1 VADKT
6 FDHHRNKNS
15 RPWTWNLC
23 TSTLYSIF
31 TQREI
36 NSIVGMEASFGSVLD
51 VQKETDP
58 IRRNI
63 MVWIC
68 VAGDILQITI
78 QFNIAITTLKI
89 LENTPWNALY
99 IEVRGLRGMRECF
112 SVYFSVKTT
121 SFYCLQGAMYCF
133 LDLSDLALE
142 VMSWQTN

>member
-1 VADKT
+1 
-6 FDHHRNKNS
+6 
-15 RPWTWNLC
+15 
-23 TSTLYSIF
+23 
-31 TQREI
+31 
-36 NSIVGMEASFGSVLD
+36 
-51 VQKETDP
+51 
-58 IRRNI
+58 

>member
-1 VADKT
+1 
-6 FDHHRNKNS
+6 
-15 RPWTWNLC
+15 
-23 TSTLYSIF
+23 
-31 TQREI
+31 
-36 NSIVGMEASFGSVLD
+36 MD

-99 IEVRGLRGMRECF
+99 IEVRRLRGM
-112 SVYFSVKTT
+112 
-121 SFYCLQGAMYCF
+121 
-133 LDLSDLALE
+133 
-142 VMSWQTN
+142 